1 MKKKSLLF
9 RVREGMVAREE
20 VWVEEDGRKILM
32 QGRCKHGTLHWN
44 MLEEASVL
52 SGLMLG
58 EKEKKANE
66 VDRWWGEWVLNLNL
80 FSSSP
85 SKKNLLFF

>member
-9 RVREGMVAREE
+9 RVCEGMVAREE

-32 QGRCKHGTLHWN
+32 QGRCKHGTLHWH
-44 MLEEASVL
+44 MLEEANVL

-58 EKEKKANE
+58 KMEKRSKEKKANE
-66 VDRWWGEWVLNLNL
+66 VDHWWGNG
-80 FSSSP
+80 S
-85 SKKNLLFF
+85 